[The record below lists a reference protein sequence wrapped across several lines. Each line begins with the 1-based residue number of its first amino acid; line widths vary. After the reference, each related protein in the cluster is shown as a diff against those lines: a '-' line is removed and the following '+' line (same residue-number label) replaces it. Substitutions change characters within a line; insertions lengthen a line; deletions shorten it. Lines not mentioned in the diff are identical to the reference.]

1 MGKQSKKN
9 RKVERSLSTF
19 VSKELPA
26 IFLEYLNDA
35 AGELAPKIVAAI
47 EENEPVVS
55 IRLNPFKSVGC
66 DVDSVVNDAIKEG
79 NRIPWCANGFYLSRR
94 PQFTF
99 DPTLHAGA
107 YYVQE
112 PSSMFLEMLRPVL
125 QSLSP
130 RNVLDLC
137 AAPGGKST
145 HLISMLPLGTRFTV
159 NEVVKPRLS
168 ALREN
173 ILKWGVPGIQITS
186 KEAHQFAPND
196 FPHSSNHISNHYV
209 NIKVTSNS
217 NINPNSNAN
226 PSDTSNANPNPNR
239 TAENYLN
246 DVNRI
251 GSSENFSSDL
261 FDFILVDAP
270 CSGEGMFR
278 KDPGAISEWSEEN
291 VKMCA
296 ARQKKIV
303 QEIWGALR
311 PGGLLAYST
320 CTFNRYEND
329 MNVAWMKRELGASL
343 ISLEKFYK
351 SQGLEHIFSDKIR
364 EEWGIKKSEEGGYQ
378 FFPGIVRGE
387 GLYLALLYKPEFTSE
402 TELSGS
408 AIFSTETAASGS
420 AIHSAEA
427 APSGSQ
433 KSSTEQKD
441 SNSLEPFRS
450 LGMPNQA
457 LKIRSN
463 SYVNSVDNTS
473 RTSPY
478 KTSSNKL
485 STNKFSSKKVS
496 TDSTSNK
503 PSTNRPSSN
512 KLSTK
517 KSFFG
522 SLSDTPSLAPSHEEA
537 LLININLFNID
548 GVAEQLFDGK
558 TSKRSGYELIP
569 KLQESEMISKFQ
581 ESELTDKLSDYESI
595 PQWPE
600 HELTK
605 EQAIKFL
612 SRESLVLE
620 GAPTGYLKVTYG
632 GLGLGFV
639 KNIGSRANNLLP
651 TNLRIRK
658 QQ

>member
-1 MGKQSKKN
+1 MKKRKSYKRDKSDRDLEKDSKKN
-9 RKVERSLSTF
+9 VISQCFQETFSQPSEQFNNSSSVKMPATRPVANRGVIDCKKV
-19 VSKELPA
+19 LPQS
-26 IFLEYLNDA
+26 FEYYLREA
-35 AGELAPKIVAAI
+35 AGDSTDKIIDALL
-47 EENEPVVS
+47 NSEPTLS
-55 IRLNPFKSVGC
+55 IRLNPFKPVGA
-66 DVDSVVNDAIKEG
+66 DVDSVANDVVKSG
-79 NRIPWCANGFYLSRR
+79 DRIPWCSNGFYLAQR
-94 PQFTF
+94 PLFTF

-196 FPHSSNHISNHYV
+196 CSF
-209 NIKVTSNS
+209 
-217 NINPNSNAN
+217 A
-226 PSDTSNANPNPNR
+226 
-239 TAENYLN
+239 
-246 DVNRI
+246 
-251 GSSENFSSDL
+251 DL

-296 ARQKKIV
+296 VRQKKIV
-303 QEIWGALR
+303 KEIWGALR

-329 MNVAWMKRELGASL
+329 MNVAWMKRDLGASL
-343 ISLEKFYK
+343 ISLEEFYK
-351 SQGLEHIFSDKIR
+351 SQGLEHIFSEKIR
-364 EEWGIKKSEEGGYQ
+364 EEWGIMKSEEGGYQ

-387 GLYLALLYKPEFTSE
+387 GLYVALLYKPEFTSE
-402 TELSGS
+402 TELSGL
-408 AIFSTETAASGS
+408 AIFSAETAPSGS

-433 KSSTEQKD
+433 KSS
-441 SNSLEPFRS
+441 
-450 LGMPNQA
+450 
-457 LKIRSN
+457 
-463 SYVNSVDNTS
+463 

-485 STNKFSSKKVS
+485 STNRSSSKKIS
-496 TDSTSNK
+496 TDSTSTK

-512 KLSTK
+512 KLSTN
-517 KSFFG
+517 KSFSG
-522 SLSDTPSLAPSHEEA
+522 SLPDTPSLAPSHEEA
-537 LLININLFNID
+537 LLININLFNTN

-558 TSKRSGYELIP
+558 TSIWP
-569 KLQESEMISKFQ
+569 
-581 ESELTDKLSDYESI
+581 DY
-595 PQWPE
+595 
-600 HELTK
+600 ELTK
-605 EQAIKFL
+605 DQALKFL

-620 GAPTGYLKVTYG
+620 GAPPGYLKVTYG

>member
-1 MGKQSKKN
+1 MKKRKSYKRDKSDRDLEKDSKKN
-9 RKVERSLSTF
+9 VISQCFQETFSQPSEQFNNSSSVKMPATRPVANRGVIDCKKV
-19 VSKELPA
+19 LPQS
-26 IFLEYLNDA
+26 FEYYLREA
-35 AGELAPKIVAAI
+35 AGDSTDKIIDALL
-47 EENEPVVS
+47 NSEPTLS
-55 IRLNPFKSVGC
+55 IRLNPFKPVGA
-66 DVDSVVNDAIKEG
+66 DVDSVANDVVKSG
-79 NRIPWCANGFYLSRR
+79 DRIPWCSNGFYLAQR
-94 PQFTF
+94 PLFTF

-196 FPHSSNHISNHYV
+196 CSF
-209 NIKVTSNS
+209 
-217 NINPNSNAN
+217 A
-226 PSDTSNANPNPNR
+226 
-239 TAENYLN
+239 
-246 DVNRI
+246 
-251 GSSENFSSDL
+251 DL

-296 ARQKKIV
+296 VRQKKIV
-303 QEIWGALR
+303 KEIWGALR

-329 MNVAWMKRELGASL
+329 MNVAWMKRDLGASL
-343 ISLEKFYK
+343 ISLEEFYK
-351 SQGLEHIFSDKIR
+351 SQGLEHIFSEKIR
-364 EEWGIKKSEEGGYQ
+364 EEWGIMKSEEGGYQ

-387 GLYLALLYKPEFTSE
+387 GLYVALLYKPEFTSE
-402 TELSGS
+402 TELSGL
-408 AIFSTETAASGS
+408 AIFSAETAPSGS

-433 KSSTEQKD
+433 KSSRKQND
-441 SNSLEPFRS
+441 SKSLESFHS
-450 LGMPNQA
+450 LGIPNQA
-457 LKIRSN
+457 PTIRNN

-473 RTSPY
+473 RTSQY

-485 STNKFSSKKVS
+485 STNKFSSKKIS
-496 TDSTSNK
+496 TNSTSIK

-512 KLSTK
+512 KLSTN
-517 KSFFG
+517 KSFSG
-522 SLSDTPSLAPSHEEA
+522 SLSDASSFAPSHEEA

-548 GVAEQLFDGK
+548 GVAEQLFD
-558 TSKRSGYELIP
+558 SKMSKWSGYEIIS
-569 KLQESEMISKFQ
+569 KLQESE
-581 ESELTDKLSDYESI
+581 LTAKLSDYELI

-620 GAPTGYLKVTYG
+620 GAPPGYLKVTYG

>member
-1 MGKQSKKN
+1 MKKRKSYKRDKSDRDLEKDSKKN
-9 RKVERSLSTF
+9 VISQC
-19 VSKELPA
+19 
-26 IFLEYLNDA
+26 FLETFSQPSEQFNNSSSVKMPVARPVANRGVIDCKKVLPQCFESYLRETAGDLTDKIIDA
-35 AGELAPKIVAAI
+35 LL
-47 EENEPVVS
+47 NSEPTLS
-55 IRLNPFKSVGC
+55 IRLNPFKPVGA
-66 DVDSVVNDAIKEG
+66 DVDSVANDAFKSG
-79 NRIPWCANGFYLSRR
+79 DRVPWCANGYYLSQR

-99 DPTLHAGA
+99 DPALHAGA

-112 PSSMFLEMLRPVL
+112 PSSMFLEMLRPVF

-196 FPHSSNHISNHYV
+196 FSH
-209 NIKVTSNS
+209 T
-217 NINPNSNAN
+217 
-226 PSDTSNANPNPNR
+226 D
-239 TAENYLN
+239 
-246 DVNRI
+246 
-251 GSSENFSSDL
+251 F

-303 QEIWGALR
+303 HEIWGALR

-329 MNVAWMKRELGASL
+329 MNVVWMKRELGASL
-343 ISLEKFYK
+343 ISLEEFYK
-351 SQGLEHIFSDKIR
+351 SHGLEHIFSDKIR
-364 EEWGIKKSEEGGYQ
+364 EEWGIKKSEKGGYQ
-378 FFPGIVRGE
+378 FFPGISRGE
-387 GLYLALLYKPEFTSE
+387 GLYVALLYKPEFTSE
-402 TELSGS
+402 T
-408 AIFSTETAASGS
+408 AYF
-420 AIHSAEA
+420 
-427 APSGSQ
+427 
-433 KSSTEQKD
+433 
-441 SNSLEPFRS
+441 
-450 LGMPNQA
+450 
-457 LKIRSN
+457 
-463 SYVNSVDNTS
+463 
-473 RTSPY
+473 TSPETLSKPKTSLN

-485 STNKFSSKKVS
+485 STNKGFENKLS
-496 TDSTSNK
+496 TNKTSSNK
-503 PSTNRPSSN
+503 QSANNASSN
-512 KLSTK
+512 KLSTN
-517 KSFFG
+517 KSFSG
-522 SLSDTPSLAPSHEEA
+522 SLSDTPSLAPLHEEA

-548 GVAEQLFDGK
+548 SVAEQLFDGK
-558 TSKRSGYELIP
+558 TSKWP
-569 KLQESEMISKFQ
+569 
-581 ESELTDKLSDYESI
+581 DY
-595 PQWPE
+595 
-600 HELTK
+600 ELTK
-605 EQAIKFL
+605 DQALKFL

-620 GAPTGYLKVTYG
+620 GAPPGYLKVTYG

-651 TNLRIRK
+651 TNLRIRTK
-658 QQ
+658 Q

>member
-1 MGKQSKKN
+1 
-9 RKVERSLSTF
+9 
-19 VSKELPA
+19 
-26 IFLEYLNDA
+26 
-35 AGELAPKIVAAI
+35 
-47 EENEPVVS
+47 
-55 IRLNPFKSVGC
+55 
-66 DVDSVVNDAIKEG
+66 
-79 NRIPWCANGFYLSRR
+79 
-94 PQFTF
+94 
-99 DPTLHAGA
+99 
-107 YYVQE
+107 
-112 PSSMFLEMLRPVL
+112 MFLEMLRPVF

-130 RNVLDLC
+130 RNALDLC

-196 FPHSSNHISNHYV
+196 FSH
-209 NIKVTSNS
+209 T
-217 NINPNSNAN
+217 
-226 PSDTSNANPNPNR
+226 D
-239 TAENYLN
+239 
-246 DVNRI
+246 
-251 GSSENFSSDL
+251 F

-303 QEIWGALR
+303 HEIWGALR

-329 MNVAWMKRELGASL
+329 MNVVWMKRELGASL
-343 ISLEKFYK
+343 ISLEEFYK
-351 SQGLEHIFSDKIR
+351 SHGLEHIFSDKIR
-364 EEWGIKKSEEGGYQ
+364 EEWGIKKSEKGGYQ
-378 FFPGIVRGE
+378 FFPGISRGE
-387 GLYLALLYKPEFTSE
+387 GLYVALLYKPEFTSE
-402 TELSGS
+402 TVPSGL
-408 AIFSTETAASGS
+408 AIFSAETAPSGLAIFSAETAPSGS

-433 KSSTEQKD
+433 KSSTKQND
-441 SNSLEPFRS
+441 SKSLESFHS
-450 LGMPNQA
+450 LGIPNQA
-457 LKIRSN
+457 PTIRNN

-485 STNKFSSKKVS
+485 STNKFSSKKFS

-512 KLSTK
+512 KLSTN
-517 KSFFG
+517 KSFSG

-548 GVAEQLFDGK
+548 SVAEQLFD
-558 TSKRSGYELIP
+558 SKMSKWSGYEIIS
-569 KLQESEMISKFQ
+569 KLQESE
-581 ESELTDKLSDYESI
+581 LTAKLSDYELI

-620 GAPTGYLKVTYG
+620 GAPPGYLKVTYG